1 MENAERK
8 NVYKVYDK
16 IASWF
21 SENRYNKLIEKNY
34 LDNLIEHIPAEGYV
48 LDLGGGTGK
57 FCWSGF
63 ATPFDTIKLYFF
75 GCGF

>member
-57 FCWSGF
+57 PLLVGICN
-63 ATPFDTIKLYFF
+63 PVL
-75 GCGF
+75 